1 MASNS
6 FYFSPSFRT
15 LPTVFSL
22 LSPFFFSSF
31 PHFIFL
37 QPEKKA
43 SSPNPLFIT
52 QSPYPIGNPSWS
64 CGARPQTDEAQGR
77 VFLVRG
83 DTLTEFPHRHN
94 TEKKKKKKELFS
106 FLYFDWLLAHEII
119 YTASAAF
126 DFCCNRKYL

>member
-6 FYFSPSFRT
+6 FLFFSIFQNTTYCFLSSFT
-15 LPTVFSL
+15 
-22 LSPFFFSSF
+22 FFFSSF

-94 TEKKKKKKELFS
+94 TEKKKKKELFS
-106 FLYFDWLLAHEII
+106 FLYFDSLLAHEII